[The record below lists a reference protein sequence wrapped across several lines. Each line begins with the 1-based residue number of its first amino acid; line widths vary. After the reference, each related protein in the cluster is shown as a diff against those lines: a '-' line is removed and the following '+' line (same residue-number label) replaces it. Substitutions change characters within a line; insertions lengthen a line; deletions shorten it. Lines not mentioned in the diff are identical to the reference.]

1 MQLDKQLGRRGR
13 RGLYGAIAGVALLE
27 VLYGCVGDEN
37 IEALVQEHI
46 GSTAEAL
53 TSGNP
58 PAPTCGGSFN
68 VLPDRSL
75 AVTDK
80 AIVDR
85 FPLQRVLSTLVGR
98 ASVHS
103 QTEKDVYL
111 RWWDTQTTTANAR
124 FPEVPH
130 CNSNGG
136 STQPAS
142 AGECPRPEAALSNP
156 LRDPF
161 NVNTPDFIPIGLFN
175 RFDLTPKNGAH
186 CGEYRI
192 VYGMR
197 PGTFSG
203 RDLIIFEG
211 VLPNPNPSAGVAG
224 CCQVAQF
231 WAQLSA
237 DNDITSRGNKLESF
251 YFNGLSGYQ
260 PVVQPTNFG
269 MGSTGKGQIRTNQF
283 MNGTNWNLR
292 EFKLQRVCTTTST
305 GSEDTS
311 TTTCKLLVVPTTV
324 KDNPHD
330 RLFVSGTDVAFEN
343 DFVDN
348 QLPKLIRPSTGLL
361 ATPDNVDRISAIG
374 MTTPGQY
381 DTGDAPDFN
390 PNNNYPLRLGTTSA
404 FATRIGNNLG
414 GTGLAIAHVSQRAR
428 TQTCM
433 GCHRHSNGVSVAPG
447 LTWPFSLG
455 FTHVDEFLNT
465 STQRYPISQ
474 ALSGTFLVHRKRVL
488 EKYLADQGAGV
499 NNMPGLRAP
508 TGDSA
513 ETARGAEDLTGTLG
527 GSTTH

>member
-37 IEALVQEHI
+37 IEALVNEHI

-53 TSGNP
+53 TSGSTPP
-58 PAPTCGGSFN
+58 PACGGTFN
-68 VLPDRSL
+68 VDPLRSL

-85 FPLQRVLSTLVGR
+85 FPLQKVMQTLVGR

-111 RWWDTQTTTANAR
+111 RWWDTQTTAASAR

-130 CNSNGG
+130 CNTNAG
-136 STQPAS
+136 SAFAT
-142 AGECPRPEAALSNP
+142 ECPRPEAAFSNP

-161 NVNTPDFIPIGLFN
+161 NASTPDFIPIGLFN

-203 RDLIIFEG
+203 RDFIIFEG

-237 DNDITSRGNKLESF
+237 DNDITSRGTKLENF
-251 YFNGLSGYQ
+251 YFNGLSGYA
-260 PVVQPTNFG
+260 PVVQPTNYG
-269 MGSTGKGQIRTNQF
+269 MSSTAKGQIRTNQF
-283 MNGTNWNLR
+283 MDFQNWNLR
-292 EFKLQRVCTTTST
+292 EFKLQRVCTTTTT

-311 TTTCKLLVVPTTV
+311 TTTCKLLVAPTTV

-330 RLFVSGTDVAFEN
+330 SLFVSGTSQVFED
-343 DFVDN
+343 DFVNN
-348 QLPKLIRPSTGLL
+348 QVPKLIRAGTGLV

-374 MTTPGQY
+374 MSTLPQF
-381 DTGDAPDFN
+381 DTGDAPDF
-390 PNNNYPLRLGTTSA
+390 PANNNYPLRLGTTSP
-404 FATRIGNNLG
+404 FATRVGNQLA
-414 GTGLAIAHVSQRAR
+414 GTGLAIPHVTQRAR
-428 TQTCM
+428 AQSCM
-433 GCHRHSNGVSVAPG
+433 GCHQHSNGQSVAPG
-447 LTWPFSLG
+447 LTWPSSLG
-455 FTHVDEFLNT
+455 FIHVSENLDP
-465 STQRYPISQ
+465 STQRFPISP

-488 EKYLADQGAGV
+488 EKYLADQGAGI
-499 NNMPGLRAP
+499 NNMPGLRAN
-508 TGDSA
+508 TGDSP
-513 ETARGAEDLTGTLG
+513 ESARGAEDPNATLG

>member
-1 MQLDKQLGRRGR
+1 MQGDKQLGRRGR

-53 TSGNP
+53 TSGTPP
-58 PAPTCGGSFN
+58 PACGGTFN
-68 VLPDRSL
+68 VDPTRSL

-85 FPLQRVLSTLVGR
+85 FPLQKVMSTLVGR

-130 CNSNGG
+130 CNSNAT
-136 STQPAS
+136 STI
-142 AGECPRPEAALSNP
+142 GTTECPRPEAAFSNP

-203 RDLIIFEG
+203 RDFIIFEG

-237 DNDITSRGNKLESF
+237 DNDINSRGAKLESF
-251 YFNGLSGYQ
+251 YFNGLSGFN
-260 PVVQPTNFG
+260 PVVQPTNYG
-269 MGSTGKGQIRTNQF
+269 MSSSSTGQIRTNQF
-283 MNGTNWNLR
+283 MNFQNWNLR

-330 RLFVSGTDVAFEN
+330 SVFVSGTSQVFED
-343 DFVDN
+343 DFVDV
-348 QLPKLIRPSTGLL
+348 QVPKLARAGTGLV

-374 MTTPGQY
+374 MSTLPQF
-381 DTGDAPDFN
+381 DTGDAPDF
-390 PNNNYPLRLGTTSA
+390 PANNNYPLRLGTTSP
-404 FATRIGNNLG
+404 FAQRVSTKLA
-414 GTGLAIAHVSQRAR
+414 GTGLAVAHVSQRAR
-428 TQTCM
+428 TQSCM
-433 GCHRHSNGVSVAPG
+433 GCHQHSNGASIAPG
-447 LTWPFSLG
+447 LTWPNSLG
-455 FTHVDEFLNT
+455 FVHVSENLNF
-465 STQRYPISQ
+465 STQRFPISP
-474 ALSGTFLVHRKRVL
+474 ALEGTFLVHRKRVL
-488 EKYLADQGAGV
+488 EKYLADMGTV
-499 NNMPGLRAP
+499 MPGARVVSD
-508 TGDSA
+508 GDSLEPA
-513 ETARGAEDLTGTLG
+513 APAEDLTGTLG